1 MKKNLF
7 FVFIL
12 SNLIVCSC
20 SNENVKIIGYWE
32 ATFSDSIQNPKQY
45 FCFEKALNTL
55 RLTMDEPK
63 EDWYD
68 IPGEKVYFQND
79 SLYFERFWGL
89 EKYYGKFSSI
99 DSAFYGF
106 KQVSNKPPIPFTMQ
120 KTQLMNLTYKL
131 PRVNINGESIS
142 IYQYSK
148 PVQFDDNFN
157 CSNLAD
163 AGIDSTLIIELINK
177 ILLREIPN
185 IHSLLIMKDNKFV
198 LEEYFYNYSPNRLHR
213 VHSVT
218 KSFTSALLGI
228 AIDRNFIA
236 DTNEPV
242 WKYFS
247 DRNSTK
253 WVNDKYVVQ
262 IAHLL
267 SMSAGLDWKGLTIG
281 ETNDD
286 IDMYKTADYFGYLL
300 NKDLRYKPG
309 TNFCYNN
316 GLSLMLGH
324 VIEKSSGLPV
334 DSFAKENL
342 FKQLEINNY
351 SWDMDDNRITRTD
364 GGLKLRPRDMLTFGQ
379 LYINGGKWN
388 NKQVISENWIQK
400 STEAKINSTDQEYAF
415 HWWIRNY
422 SINNIL
428 FRTIYALGHGE
439 QAIILVPEQK
449 LAFVMTA
456 GNYLQSE
463 HRPFEIMAQFIL
475 PSISTTLPEKTDFTV
490 KELSEYVGEYR
501 VSPDETIKIQ
511 VINGFLVAGDTSAVS
526 CRLIPISEHY
536 FEMVSKQRK
545 GQVLFLTDSLGK
557 ITTAEVYADGQRV
570 EVIPKIK

>member
-1 MKKNLF
+1 M
-7 FVFIL
+7 
-12 SNLIVCSC
+12 IVGSC
-20 SNENVKIIGYWE
+20 SSRNEKIIGYWE
-32 ATFSDSIQNPKQY
+32 ATFADSIQNPIQY
-45 FCFEKALNTL
+45 FEFRVTQNAL
-55 RLTMDEPK
+55 RLTMDEPG

-68 IPGEKVYFQND
+68 IPGEKVYFQID

-89 EKYYGKFSSI
+89 EKYYGKFSSV
-99 DSAFYGF
+99 DSAFHGF

-120 KTQLMNLTYKL
+120 KTQLRNLTYKL
-131 PRVNINGESIS
+131 PRVNINGNSLSSYYYTIPA
-142 IYQYSK
+142 QL
-148 PVQFDDNFN
+148 DDHFI

-163 AGIDSTLIIELINK
+163 AGIDSTLIFKLINK
-177 ILLREIPN
+177 ILRQEIPN
-185 IHSLLIMKDNKFV
+185 IHSLLIMKDNKLV
-198 LEEYFYNYSPNRLHR
+198 LEEYFYNYSPYRLHR

-236 DTNEPV
+236 GTEEPI

-253 WVNDKYVVQ
+253 WVNEKYDIQ

-286 IDMYKTADYFGYLL
+286 IDMYKTDDYFGYLL

-351 SWDMDDNRITRTD
+351 SWDINDNGIIRTD

-388 NKQVISENWIQK
+388 NKQVISENWIKK
-400 STEAKINSTDQEYAF
+400 STEAKISLIDHDYAF
-415 HWWIRNY
+415 HWWIKDFSVNSKLY
-422 SINNIL
+422 
-428 FRTIYALGHGE
+428 RTLYALGHGE
-439 QAIILVPEQK
+439 QTIILVPEHK
-449 LAFVMTA
+449 LVFVMTA
-456 GNYLQSE
+456 GNYFQTE
-463 HRPFEIMAQFIL
+463 HRPFEIVKDYIL
-475 PSISTTLPEKTDFTV
+475 PSIQVGKTPIQDTDIKKF
-490 KELSEYVGEYR
+490 VGEY
-501 VSPDETIKIQ
+501 EINENEQITIELIDNSLIAKDPL
-511 VINGFLVAGDTSAVS
+511 GAAFK
-526 CRLIPISEHY
+526 LIPISSYSFVIENTP
-536 FEMVSKQRK
+536 R
-545 GQVLFLTDSLGK
+545 
-557 ITTAEVYADGQRV
+557 EVYFVTNEQGEILAVEVFIDGQRV
-570 EVIPKIK
+570 NKLKKK

>member
-7 FVFIL
+7 FIL
-12 SNLIVCSC
+12 IFSNLIVCSC
-20 SNENVKIIGYWE
+20 TNKNDKIIGYWE
-32 ATFSDSIQNPKQY
+32 ASFFDSIQNPKQY
-45 FCFEKALNTL
+45 FCFEKAQNTL
-55 RLTMDEPK
+55 RLIMDEPK

-89 EKYYGKFSSI
+89 EKYYGKFSTV
-99 DSAFYGF
+99 DSAFNGF

-120 KTQLMNLTYKL
+120 KTQLKNLTYKL

-142 IYQYSK
+142 RYQYSK
-148 PVQFDDNFN
+148 PVQLDNNFI
-157 CSNLAD
+157 CSNLSD
-163 AGIDSTLIIELINK
+163 AGIDSTLIIKLINK
-177 ILLREIPN
+177 ILLNEIPN
-185 IHSLLIMKDNKFV
+185 IHSLLIMKDNKLV

-236 DTNEPV
+236 DANEPI

-253 WVNDKYVVQ
+253 WVNDRYDIQ

-267 SMSAGLDWKGLTIG
+267 SMSAGLDWKSLTIG
-281 ETNDD
+281 ESNDD

-300 NKDLRYKPG
+300 NKDSKYNPG

-342 FKQLEINNY
+342 FKQLEINNF
-351 SWDMDDNRITRTD
+351 SWDIDDNRIARTD
-364 GGLKLRPRDMLTFGQ
+364 GGLKLRSRDMLTFGQ
-379 LYINGGKWN
+379 LYINDGKWN

-400 STEAKINSTDQEYAF
+400 STKAKISLTDHDYAF
-415 HWWIRNY
+415 HWWIKDY
-422 SINNIL
+422 SVNSTL
-428 FRTIYALGHGE
+428 FRTFYALGHGE
-439 QAIILVPEQK
+439 QAIIIVPEQK
-449 LAFVMTA
+449 LVFVMTA

-463 HRPFEIMAQFIL
+463 HRPFEILKDYIL
-475 PSISTTLPEKTDFTV
+475 PSIQADHITKQDTNIEEF
-490 KELSEYVGEYR
+490 VGEYEINADEIITIELIDNSLIAKDPSGATFKLISKSSSSF
-501 VSPDETIKIQ
+501 VIENSPRE
-511 VINGFLVAGDTSAVS
+511 VYFVAN
-526 CRLIPISEHY
+526 EH
-536 FEMVSKQRK
+536 
-545 GQVLFLTDSLGK
+545 GIILA
-557 ITTAEVYADGQRV
+557 AEVYVDGQRV
-570 EVIPKIK
+570 NKFKKR